1 MDKFI
6 NKSTSQLLSE
16 GVKKHAA
23 GALSEAIVIYE
34 KLISR
39 QPKNADALYLLGTAY
54 LQIGR
59 LNEGIEKL
67 CNALKVNPSNADA
80 LYNRASAYFQSSQY
94 DYALVDADRLISID
108 SKNISALSLKV
119 HILHKLLRLRDALTC
134 VDGVLK
140 LVPSDWNMLFTKGVL
155 LGDMGLH
162 HESKGVL
169 LELIESNSHHPDIY
183 NELGILSMKI
193 GDQIKAIEYFDG
205 CIKLMP
211 ESYAAHRNK
220 GNAYFALEWFDSALI
235 SYKEAIKINPNYA
248 AAYSSIS
255 NVLLRMGN
263 YEDAIQFANSSIG
276 LEPNS
281 SMAHNDLGVLYLK
294 ICSIDSAISSFNK
307 SIELDVLNPEP
318 YFNKSQAL
326 LLSGNFEQGWR
337 LFEYRWETLAN
348 KAFKPNLKALPLTY
362 LDDIKNKTILL
373 QAEQGFG
380 DTIQFSRYVAMVV
393 DLGAHV
399 ILQVPK
405 VLRALFLW
413 LEESI
418 CIISD
423 DDELPKFDYFCP
435 LMTLP
440 LIFNTNLD
448 EIPDVNFGYV
458 VDECKRTHWVE
469 KIGIKTKTRV
479 GIAWSGNP
487 SHTNDHNRSIDLSD
501 FMGFMP
507 NDFEFIS
514 LQKNIKDRDLDV
526 VQLNQIK
533 HFGTDLKDF
542 TDTATLC
549 DLVDVVI
556 SVDTS
561 VAHLSAS
568 MQKPTWVLLPFS
580 PDWRWLLNR
589 DDSPW
594 YPSVKLYRQT
604 SLGDWKTVLNRI
616 STDLSKLKGI

>member
-16 GVKKHAA
+16 GVKKHTA
-23 GALSEAIVIYE
+23 GALSEAIVIYT

-67 CNALKVNPSNADA
+67 CNALKVNPSNVDA

-94 DYALVDADRLISID
+94 GYALVDADRLITID
-108 SKNISALSLKV
+108 SKNISALSLRV
-119 HILHKLLRLRDALTC
+119 HILHKLLRLRDALAC
-134 VDGVLK
+134 VDEVLK
-140 LVPSDWNMLFTKGVL
+140 LVPSDWNMRFTKGVL
-155 LGDMGLH
+155 LSDVGSY
-162 HESKGVL
+162 HESMKVL
-169 LELIESNSHHPDIY
+169 LGLIEGNNHHPDVF
-183 NELGILSMKI
+183 NELGIVSMKI
-193 GDQIKAIEYFDG
+193 GEHIKAIEYFDK

-220 GNAYFALEWFDSALI
+220 GNAYFTLERFDSALI
-235 SYKEAIKINPNYA
+235 SYKEAIKINPKYA

-255 NVLLRMGN
+255 NILLRMGN
-263 YEDAIQFANSSIG
+263 YEEAIQFANSSIG

-307 SIELDVLNPEP
+307 SIEMDASNPEP
-318 YFNKSQAL
+318 YFNKAQAL
-326 LLSGNFEQGWR
+326 LLSGNFKQGWR

-348 KAFKPNLKALPLTY
+348 KAFKPILKALPLTNF
-362 LDDIKNKTILL
+362 DDLKNKTILL

-380 DTIQFSRYVAMVV
+380 DTIQFSRYVPIVAG
-393 DLGAHV
+393 LGANV

-405 VLRALFLW
+405 GLKTLFFW
-413 LEESI
+413 LEKSI
-418 CIISD
+418 SVISD
-423 DDELPKFDYFCP
+423 EDELPKFDYYCP
-435 LMTLP
+435 LMSLP
-440 LIFNTNLD
+440 LIYNTNLD
-448 EIPDVNFGYV
+448 KIPDVNFGYI
-458 VDECKRTHWVE
+458 VDDCKRTHWIQ
-469 KIGIKTKTRV
+469 KIGIKTKPRV

-487 SHTNDHNRSIDLSD
+487 SHSNDYNRSIELAN
-501 FMGFMP
+501 FMSLMP

-533 HFGTDLKDF
+533 HFGGDLADF

-580 PDWRWLLNR
+580 PDWRWLLDR
-589 DDSPW
+589 EDSPW
-594 YPSVKLYRQT
+594 YPSVKLYRQN
-604 SLGDWKTVLNRI
+604 SLGDWKTVLKRI